1 MAMSRTLRIH
11 KFTLPTQSWVIAAI
25 ALFTSF
31 VLGAEQA
38 SAACGEV
45 AIAKGD
51 IKVENGKTKK
61 AEVGVKGTKVCQGD
75 AIVAGP
81 MSRAKIVMEDGNELN
96 ISPDSRI
103 VLEQYEYKPS
113 DNKKKVMLNVLYGK
127 VRAAT
132 KEENMYG
139 DKAADG
145 QANAFQVKTK
155 SAVAGVRGT
164 DFLTSFDRTSKKS
177 EVVTFRGKVD
187 VGTPGA
193 NGAILNPVSVS
204 AGQKTEALPGAPPAP
219 PKPVP
224 PREMEKMNAET
235 KSDVAAGPKD
245 NGNTPAQSDSGKEKD
260 SAKDASKDPGS
271 DSSGTA
277 SGDKKDGGK
286 NDANNGNSGNA
297 NAAPGDKKDDGKKDS
312 GSANNGGGGRNA
324 GGGGATGGGAVGGP
338 PSSDGSDKGSDNK
351 GGMTNGRG
359 SNAGAPGSGTPGSGG
374 AVAGPNS
381 GNAQNGQPPPQRAP
395 SSLPGGSMINAG
407 DLGKAPG
414 QSPVLPTMPVVPIYA
429 PPVIGTVPVVA
440 PVCDLCNRAIE
451 SGPGQ
456 VKITITIPN

>member
-1 MAMSRTLRIH
+1 MAMSL
-11 KFTLPTQSWVIAAI
+11 TQRNHTVRLMMKPWSLAMLALIASQAI
-25 ALFTSF
+25 ALES
-31 VLGAEQA
+31 AN
-38 SAACGEV
+38 AACGEV

-51 IKVENGKTKK
+51 LKVENVKTKK
-61 AEVGVKGTKVCQGD
+61 SVAAVKGTKVCQGD

-81 MSRAKIVMEDGNELN
+81 MARAKIVMEDGNELN

-103 VLEQYEYKPS
+103 VLEQYEYKPA

-164 DFLTSFDRTSKKS
+164 DFLTSFDRMSNKS

-193 NGAILNPVSVS
+193 NGAILNPVSVG

-224 PREMEKMNAET
+224 AREMEKMNVDT
-235 KSDVAAGPKD
+235 KADVAGGSKDSGNQSPTNKDAAKD
-245 NGNTPAQSDSGKEKD
+245 NS
-260 SAKDASKDPGS
+260 
-271 DSSGTA
+271 
-277 SGDKKDGGK
+277 
-286 NDANNGNSGNA
+286 
-297 NAAPGDKKDDGKKDS
+297 GDKKDDGKKEPTGNSNGNANADNGKEPAAGQS
-312 GSANNGGGGRNA
+312 QDGGGKDDKGGKSNNGNNG
-324 GGGGATGGGAVGGP
+324 
-338 PSSDGSDKGSDNK
+338 
-351 GGMTNGRG
+351 NGRG
-359 SNAGAPGSGTPGSGG
+359 GNG
-374 AVAGPNS
+374 GPNS
-381 GNAQNGQPPPQRAP
+381 GSGDDKKGPVAGNQPSPGQQGGATRSP
-395 SSLPGGSMINAG
+395 SSAPGGSMINAG

-414 QSPVLPTMPVVPIYA
+414 QSPVLPTMPMVPVYG